1 MKGILRS
8 RRVWL
13 VGVLAAAGFTTVLAV
28 GSGASDAKQLPFS
41 AKLKKG
47 TLLIEGD
54 NTGASLALRLAADP
68 NFLEVDVGDDGT
80 ADFTFSRD
88 AFDHILVEAG
98 GGNDTVRIATEA
110 VFTDT
115 ELTTLDGESGDDTLL
130 GGLGPETFLGGDGA
144 DTVRGNR
151 GEDVGQL
158 GAGDDTFMWFPG
170 DQSDTIEGGGDTDTL
185 LFQGANI
192 GEHFD
197 ASANGGRLRFT
208 RDIASVTMDANDL
221 EIVHVGALGGAD
233 VITVNDLTGTD
244 VTDIQADLAGSLGGG
259 DGAADQLVANGTA
272 GNDSLVASDS
282 GGVNVKGL
290 GATATV
296 LNAEP
301 ASDMLVLEGNAGE
314 DTLNASGLD
323 AGFITLEENG
333 GLDDDLLLGSGG
345 GDIVVGGRG
354 NDVALLGAGDDTFSW
369 FPGDQSDTIEGQAG
383 TDTLLFQGANIGEH
397 FEASANGGRLRFTRD
412 IASVTMDAND
422 VEVVDIRALG
432 GADVLTVD
440 DLSGTDV
447 TQVKDDLAAAGG
459 GGDGAAD
466 QVNVE
471 GTAGDDVAL
480 VSGNASG
487 VGVFGLA
494 AAVSI
499 TDSEPADGLS
509 VDVLA
514 GDDVIDATTVA
525 AGVNQL
531 TLDGGDGND
540 VLLGG
545 DGDDVLNGGAGD
557 DVLIGGPGADQ
568 LNCGPGNDIT
578 IADVSDTVGADCE

>member
-13 VGVLAAAGFTTVLAV
+13 VGVLAAAGVTVLAV
-28 GSGASDAKQLPFS
+28 GSGSSDAKQLPFS

-54 NTGASLALRLAADP
+54 NTGASLALRLQEADP
-68 NFLEVDVGDDGT
+68 NILEVDVGDDGT

-98 GGNDTVRIATEA
+98 GGNDTIRIATNA
-110 VFTDT
+110 LFTDT

-130 GGLGPETFLGGDGA
+130 GGLGPETFVGGDGD

-151 GEDVGQL
+151 GEDVAQL
-158 GAGDDTFMWFPG
+158 GAGDDTFGWFPG
-170 DQSDTIEGGGDTDTL
+170 DQSDTIEGGEDTDTL
-185 LFQGANI
+185 SFTGANI

-197 ASANGGRLRFT
+197 ASANGDRLRFT
-208 RDIASVTMDANDL
+208 RDVASVTMDANDL
-221 EIVHVGALGGAD
+221 EIVHVVALGGAD
-233 VITVNDLTGTD
+233 VITINDLTGTD
-244 VTDIQADLAGSLGGG
+244 VTAVEADLAGSQGGG
-259 DGAADQLVANGTA
+259 DGAADQLIVNGTA
-272 GNDSLVASDS
+272 GTDSLVVDHS

-301 ASDMLVLEGNAGE
+301 GSDMLVLEGTAGE

-369 FPGDQSDTIEGQAG
+369 FPGDQSDTIEGQG
-383 TDTLLFQGANIGEH
+383 DTDTLFFQGANIGEH

-440 DLSGTDV
+440 DLGGTGV
-447 TQVKDDLAAAGG
+447 TAVSADLAGPGG
-459 GGDGAAD
+459 GGDGAMD
-466 QVNVE
+466 QITVN
-471 GTAGDDVAL
+471 GTGGDDVAFVALSTRVVGLAASVFISNAEPTDALAVDLLAGDDVAQA
-480 VSGNASG
+480 AS
-487 VGVFGLA
+487 LA
-494 AAVSI
+494 QGA
-499 TDSEPADGLS
+499 LM
-509 VDVLA
+509 
-514 GDDVIDATTVA
+514 
-525 AGVNQL
+525 L
-531 TLDGGDGND
+531 TLDGGDAND
-540 VLLGG
+540 VLIGG
-545 DGDDVLNGGAGD
+545 PGDDVLNGGAGD
-557 DVLIGGPGADQ
+557 DVLVGGPGADQ
-568 LNCGPGNDIT
+568 LNCGPGTDIT
-578 IADVSDTVGADCE
+578 VFDAFDIVAADCE